1 MLNFFCDKCANITN
15 YTMKSVIIY
24 INRFHRGGNKRMA
37 ITIYDVAREANV
49 SMATVSRV
57 LNGNPNV
64 KPDTRRRVKEVIKR
78 LNYKPNAVARGLAS
92 KKTKTIGV
100 IIPDVS
106 DLYYSAIL
114 KGLEDVSEMY
124 QYQIIISNT
133 DNDANK
139 ELKAFETL
147 SSNQVDGIIFLGGS
161 LDEATHEVIEQY
173 DNPIVM
179 CGYSKHK
186 NMSTVN
192 INYPDAV
199 GEVVSDMI
207 KRGRENFVY
216 VKSGYHSFL
225 EDSIGERIQAE
236 LDAHGISTKIDTYDA
251 LTYEA
256 GIELFDNLVNS
267 DSKVDAVISISDE
280 VAGGVL
286 HGTLDHNVKVPEDL
300 EIMSCSNTRIAYMM
314 RPQLST
320 IAVPLYDIGAVG
332 MRLLTKLMNKEE
344 TEITHVELPYKFNYS
359 ETTL

>member
-1 MLNFFCDKCANITN
+1 
-15 YTMKSVIIY
+15 
-24 INRFHRGGNKRMA
+24 MA

-114 KGLEDVSEMY
+114 KGLEDISEMY

-133 DNDANK
+133 DNDGNK

-147 SSNQVDGIIFLGGS
+147 SSNQVDGIILLGGS

-179 CGYSKHK
+179 CGYSKRET
-186 NMSTVN
+186 MSTVN
-192 INYPDAV
+192 INYPDAI
-199 GEVVSDMI
+199 GEVVRGMI
-207 KRGRENFVY
+207 DRGRKQFVY

-225 EDSIGERIQAE
+225 EDALGERIQKE
-236 LDAHGISTKIDTYDA
+236 LEENGVNTKVDTYNA
-251 LTYEA
+251 VTYEE
-256 GIELFDNLVNS
+256 GIELYERLVGS
-267 DSKVDAVISISDE
+267 DVDAVISISDE
-280 VAGGVL
+280 VAGGIL
-286 HGTLDHNVKVPEDL
+286 HGTLDHNVEVPKDL
-300 EIMSCSNTRIAYMM
+300 EVLSCSNTRIAYMM

-344 TEITHVELPYKFNYS
+344 TEITHVELPYKINYS

>member
-1 MLNFFCDKCANITN
+1 
-15 YTMKSVIIY
+15 
-24 INRFHRGGNKRMA
+24 MA

-192 INYPDAV
+192 INYPEAV
-199 GEVVSDMI
+199 GEVVRDMI

-225 EDSIGERIQAE
+225 EDAIGERIQSE
-236 LDAHGISTKIDTYDA
+236 LDAHGISTQIDTYDA